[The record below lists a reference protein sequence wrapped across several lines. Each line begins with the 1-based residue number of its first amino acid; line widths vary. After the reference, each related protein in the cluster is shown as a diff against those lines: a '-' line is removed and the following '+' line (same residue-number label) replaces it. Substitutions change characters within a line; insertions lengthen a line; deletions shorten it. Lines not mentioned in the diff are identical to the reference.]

1 MDFYR
6 LVAVALLLL
15 YTVLGASQN
24 PQPPGKSFD
33 AKRCTPRVVKH
44 GTLPRN
50 VGPFVQ
56 KGEKAT
62 GYTPLIS
69 FQILE
74 SGKVA
79 NARVKRSSGF
89 ANVDKYALQSI
100 NGTRYNAR
108 PGCGVIETTADVLIH
123 WD

>member
-1 MDFYR
+1 M
-6 LVAVALLLL
+6 AVPRFATIALLLVNS
-15 YTVLGASQN
+15 VLGWTQN
-24 PQPPGKSFD
+24 PKPSEKPYD
-33 AKRCTPRVVKH
+33 TKRCTPRIIRQ
-44 GTLPRN
+44 GDLPKN
-50 VGPFVQ
+50 MGVFVQ

-89 ANVDKYALQSI
+89 AKVDKYALESI
-100 NGTRYNAR
+100 QGTRYNAR
-108 PGCGVIETTADVLIH
+108 PGCGVIERTADILIH

>member
-1 MDFYR
+1 MPFCR
-6 LVAVALLLL
+6 FAAVASLIMTTALA
-15 YTVLGASQN
+15 ASQN
-24 PQPPGKSFD
+24 PSVPEKRFD
-33 AKRCTPRVVKH
+33 SKRCTPRVVKQ
-44 GTLPRN
+44 GDLPKSM
-50 VGPFVQ
+50 GLFVQ
-56 KGEKAT
+56 KGEKST

-89 ANVDKYALQSI
+89 AKVDEYALESI
-100 NGTRYNAR
+100 RRTTYIAR
-108 PGCGVIETTADVLIH
+108 PGCVVIETTADISIH

>member
-1 MDFYR
+1 MKQGD
-6 LVAVALLLL
+6 
-15 YTVLGASQN
+15 
-24 PQPPGKSFD
+24 
-33 AKRCTPRVVKH
+33 
-44 GTLPRN
+44 LPKN
-50 VGPFVQ
+50 MGLFVQ
-56 KGEKAT
+56 KSEKAT

-89 ANVDKYALQSI
+89 AKVDRYALESI
-100 NGTRYNAR
+100 RNTTYRAR
-108 PGCGVIETTADVLIH
+108 PVCGVIETTADVLIH

>member
-1 MDFYR
+1 MPFSR
-6 LVAVALLLL
+6 FTAVASLVMTTALA
-15 YTVLGASQN
+15 ASQN
-24 PQPPGKSFD
+24 PSAPEKRFD
-33 AKRCTPRVVKH
+33 SKRCTPRVVKQ
-44 GTLPRN
+44 GDLPKSM
-50 VGPFVQ
+50 GLFVQ
-56 KGEKAT
+56 KGEKST

-89 ANVDKYALQSI
+89 AKVDEYALESI
-100 NGTRYNAR
+100 RRATYNAR
-108 PGCGVIETTADVLIH
+108 PGCGVIETTADISIH